1 MRALIMHDK
10 VSHAWSLNDGYD
22 SYTDRSS
29 TVELELR
36 IENERLRRALATA
49 ERRAAAV
56 AAAAAPMGGGGG
68 N

>member
-1 MRALIMHDK
+1 MHGLSMTD
-10 VSHAWSLNDGYD
+10 D

-36 IENERLRRALATA
+36 IENERLRRALARA
-49 ERRAAAV
+49 ERRAATV
-56 AAAAAPMGGGGG
+56 AAAAAAVMGGGGG